1 MMIVEENYTVA
12 NMSAECL
19 KKIIELENDLTG
31 KTNQNIVLIAD
42 EPKHPEQQ

>member
-1 MMIVEENYTVA
+1 MMIVEKNYTVA

-31 KTNQNIVLIAD
+31 KMNQNIVLIAY
-42 EPKHPEQQ
+42 ESQSVEKR